1 MLSRRTVKST
11 IEEIRDFAVASF
23 SNARGSHD
31 WDHTQRVFNLC
42 MHIGRVEEADL
53 KVLEIAAYLHD
64 VGRTFED
71 VSKGGIC
78 HAEKGAKMARE
89 LLATYP
95 ISDGQKA
102 NIIHC
107 IRSHRFR
114 GNHQPE
120 TLEAKVLFD
129 ADKLDAIGAVGIAR
143 TFLFAGEVGAKL
155 HNPHMRLEDTEP
167 YSEEDTGYREYKLKL
182 SRIKDRML
190 TSEGRRMAEERH
202 TFMEHFFTRLTDEHE
217 GYK

>member
-1 MLSRRTVKST
+1 MLSKISVMHTV
-11 IEEIRDFAVASF
+11 EEIKDFATTCF

-42 MHIGRVEEADL
+42 MHIGRVEGANLE
-53 KVLEIAAYLHD
+53 VLEIAAYLHD
-64 VGRTFED
+64 VGRSHED
-71 VSKGGIC
+71 ESRGEAC
-78 HAEKGAKMARE
+78 HAEKGAEMARN
-89 LLATYP
+89 LLKTYP
-95 ISDGQKA
+95 TSDEQKA

-114 GNHQPE
+114 GDQQPE

-129 ADKLDAIGAVGIAR
+129 ADKLDAIGAMGIAR

-155 HNPHMRLEDTEP
+155 HNPYVEPEDTEP

-190 TSEGRRMAEERH
+190 TTEGKRMAEERH
-202 TFMEHFFTRLTDEHE
+202 TFMEMFFSRLTDEHE
-217 GYK
+217 GRK